1 MLDINKD
8 KEFNLIN
15 IFGKEKVEKWNKSYS
30 ILSNKDVF
38 AWIRDKI
45 DKYTDEGKNANK
57 FTITA
62 YLNKLQQYCNYN
74 KKHYQ
79 LNNPSELLQETDID
93 ERNLR
98 VKKYLQYLLKYTKKD
113 ITELKELGFAKIPTS
128 VTIRNNIQAKIKSFY
143 SNRGLPISYNL
154 KSAKQGA
161 NKNEITLTKDII
173 KKIQSK
179 LESSNYRLI
188 CKFETQT
195 GLRISDIIE
204 ELTIEDKYKIEF
216 YQEHYFVRNFITQKE
231 TVTINY
237 LIFTK
242 ELTELIQSIYS
253 IDDLTKLDLNTLFL
267 ARKTPKTERDLKG
280 KALRDKKNKIVYV
293 LDDNNNKI
301 YENNRVNKNDYL
313 SRLKAIISELGI
325 KGNIK
330 THGLR
335 KYYNSQLSKNR
346 KKLDDDRILTHWEGR
361 EAHYTEQIYSRH
373 IKDLDFY
380 YTEWKKMESEICI
393 DCIVYD
399 DTHKDTKR
407 HNKEI
412 LDLKEKNIE
421 LTKQVETVLKEK
433 IESKKRI
440 NELEESIKK
449 VNEILPNLIES
460 NKFFKNQYTTLLNKI
475 SDKEIIDT
483 LGLKEIPKKTSKK
496 LISK

>member
-1 MLDINKD
+1 MQTINKD
-8 KEFNLIN
+8 KDFNLIK
-15 IFGKEKVEKWNKSYS
+15 IFGKEKYEKWIKSYS
-30 ILSNKDVF
+30 ILSNKDVL
-38 AWIRDKI
+38 AWIIDKI
-45 DKYTDEGKNANK
+45 DKYTDEGKKAHK

-74 KKHYQ
+74 KNHYQ
-79 LNNPSELLQETDID
+79 LNNPSDLLQETDID

-195 GLRISDIIE
+195 GLRISDVIE
-204 ELTIEDKYKIEF
+204 ELTTENKYKIEY

-242 ELTELIQSIYS
+242 ELTELIQSVYA
-253 IDDLTKLDLNTLFL
+253 IDDLTKLDLKTLFL
-267 ARKTPKTERDLKG
+267 TRKGTR
-280 KALRDKKNKIVYV
+280 I
-293 LDDNNNKI
+293 
-301 YENNRVNKNDYL
+301 NKNDYL
-313 SRLKAIISELGI
+313 ERLKAIISELGI

-346 KKLDDDRILTHWEGR
+346 KLLDDDRILTHWEGR
-361 EAHYTEQIYSRH
+361 EAPYTDQIYSRH

-380 YTEWKKMESEICI
+380 YTEWKKMEQFICI

-412 LDLKEKNIE
+412 LDLKERNIKLE
-421 LTKQVETVLKEK
+421 GQIETILKSK
-433 IESKKRI
+433 IESDKKLEKLNSKI
-440 NELEESIKK
+440 PNLLEDFENMKTELYNLKMSENLSIKD
-449 VNEILPNLIES
+449 VSE
-460 NKFFKNQYTTLLNKI
+460 
-475 SDKEIIDT
+475 KEIIET
-483 LGLKEIPKKTSKK
+483 LGLKEIPKKPSKK
-496 LISK
+496 LNIK